1 MLEDELPHKSVVSWI
16 SPGNIFYTTQKVLS
30 SRKTARFQ
38 LPSCTSYQ
46 KCACSGRCKVKLGFY
61 LLFGIFIITF
71 IALIATVNSTIL
83 LQLLS
88 SSGEKVVPVRHD
100 PPVQQQQGEPTNSFA
115 DVCLA
120 GGWIFCLFSFFLFV
134 VSLAGG
140 FIFWHF
146 FNSLFCQFGK

>member
-1 MLEDELPHKSVVSWI
+1 MQKMFCSERRAFKQEKKCLRMSCSI
-16 SPGNIFYTTQKVLS
+16 SPLSAEFHRAIFSTQPRKS
-30 SRKTARFQ
+30 SVQEKTARFQ

-46 KCACSGRCKVKLGFY
+46 KCACSGRCKVKLQFY
-61 LLFGIFIITF
+61 YLFGKIIITF
-71 IALIATVNSTIL
+71 IALIATVNNTIL

-120 GGWIFCLFSFFLFV
+120 GGFIFCLFFCIVLVFL
-134 VSLAGG
+134 ST
-140 FIFWHF
+140 
-146 FNSLFCQFGK
+146 

>member
-1 MLEDELPHKSVVSWI
+1 MSCPI
-16 SPGNIFYTTQKVLS
+16 SPLSAEFHRAIFSTQPRKS
-30 SRKTARFQ
+30 SIKKTAGFH
-38 LPSCTSYQ
+38 LSTSTSYQ
-46 KCACSGRCKVKLGFY
+46 KCACSGGCKDKLQFY
-61 LLFGIFIITF
+61 LLFGKIIITT
-71 IALIATVNSTIL
+71 IALIVTVNSTTL

-120 GGWIFCLFSFFLFV
+120 GG
-134 VSLAGG
+134 

-146 FNSLFCQFGK
+146 LFTFFVSFASS